1 MSEESS
7 NVRVSDGKVGRT
19 ERVSD
24 QSDVSDV
31 SDVHDEGDI
40 VINQTNR
47 MSLLKADRSQK
58 LLDRKSRPLWGGERI
73 QDSLECSRVKGHV
86 QRDGQ

>member
-1 MSEESS
+1 
-7 NVRVSDGKVGRT
+7 VGRT

-58 LLDRKSRPLWGGERI
+58 LLDRKSRPL
-73 QDSLECSRVKGHV
+73 
-86 QRDGQ
+86 

>member
-1 MSEESS
+1 VSDSHRAVMRVISVRKMSEESS

-58 LLDRKSRPLWGGERI
+58 LLDRKSRPL
-73 QDSLECSRVKGHV
+73 
-86 QRDGQ
+86 